1 MTPKATTILPG
12 LTVEREAQRPSK
24 TYRVDWAA
32 GRVRGMVD
40 GRETMG
46 QAIRKVLST
55 QRFAHLIYSWNYG
68 TEWTA
73 LKGKSRAVVESE
85 LKRIV
90 KEALTWDGRVT
101 GVSELAIT
109 WTARNACAVALTVE
123 TIFGIVKE
131 EVEAYV

>member
-24 TYRVDWAA
+24 TYRVDWTA

-40 GRETMG
+40 GREAMG

-68 TEWTA
+68 TEWGGLLGADRA
-73 LKGKSRAVVESE
+73 LAESE
-85 LKRIV
+85 IKRILW
-90 KEALTWDGRVT
+90 EALGQDGRVT
-101 GVSELAIT
+101 GLSKVDVT
-109 WTARNACAVALTVE
+109 WIDRRSCAVS
-123 TIFGIVKE
+123 
-131 EVEAYV
+131 VEAETTFGAVREEKTVHV